1 MNLKNLFAKLSVI
14 VVLLT
19 VFAANAFAQTYVSN
33 TNGNDVVGTGTALAP
48 YKTIAKGIAQTA
60 DGGTIII
67 DADTYNE
74 AGASIDLTGGGA
86 GKNLTFIAQTFNAL
100 NTVTITNGVTIGTAK
115 TINLGTTGQMF
126 NLGMGAN
133 ALVLTAGTL
142 NITTANVIV
151 GGGGTITR
159 TAGTINNTPTTT
171 NVNVTYNGT
180 VDIASGAEL
189 PASLGSGD
197 LTVGITAGKTLSV
210 GSSLSFTDGGQIIVN
225 TGHVTFNGT
234 SSWSYSTTIGGGG
247 QDAIQN
253 NGVLNTVTFNG
264 AITLNRTALTQI
276 INLVNSNTGTLSLA
290 GGLTNNSSSITLN
303 LTNANTGTV
312 KLGATTINNTVANNA
327 GGIIELLGT
336 VTFSGATI
344 GNAGSTLKL
353 GGNQLNITNAAA
365 AINNTGGNIIST
377 TVSTVGSGLLNI
389 SGVATLTGAG
399 ELPNVTVSGQL
410 TLAVA
415 AATVPVYGNF
425 TLSSGT
431 VGALTLNNN
440 TLEIWGA
447 SFNRTNNTPN
457 NLAGGTGTL
466 SFRGGL
472 AQTFTPGASCVLYNM
487 VVNKTASTVV
497 TLASSVAASN
507 NLTITSGTLNVGDYN
522 LNLQGA
528 PSVFT
533 NGGQAYS
540 STNNGY
546 VVFEGASGTVT
557 GAGQFGNI
565 LVNLSVA
572 GNTVTTASNIA
583 FSGILFINQ
592 GDFTNAVGNTM
603 TMNNALVANPTVKIN
618 TTAANSA
625 SLINAGTMTYSAN
638 VNLYYFGA
646 NSLAA
651 AGEWTGAPTKINDV
665 TVATDGGTTITGVNA
680 ASTINGTLTV
690 NGNTTLAQ
698 GANVY
703 TLAGDAKTHSI
714 VGTVTGGTLEV
725 TGAGSAVNGTTS
737 TAAGFN
743 ASVNNL
749 SFEPA
754 ANNAAFTSTNLKTVG
769 GNLTLL
775 GVSTKTGATATVTM
789 NGTTSTLT
797 GNLAVGNATLGPV
810 ASVTINGSTTSVLT
824 GNVVLT
830 DGSLTLTRGGNST
843 VVGGFVTLTKGTL
856 TLGSNVSVTGQ
867 TTQAAGNLALGGFTY
882 TQLGSAATPDYNRT
896 GAGTVTNGTVSFNST
911 AAAIDVT
918 PGATFVLPNVSTV
931 GTANGVTFNAAL
943 EIAGTV
949 LFDNAGTIAQ
959 AAGTL
964 TLSGTTVTVSNDAGA
979 FTGSATFTGAAQT
992 LSLAQSY
999 AIPTMVVNTTGT
1011 LTVASSSST
1020 ARTLTVGT
1028 AYTNTAG
1035 TIALGINTLDVAT
1048 AFTWT
1053 AGTITQGTGYLNLNV
1068 GAPGIPATGFSVD
1081 NLLIQTTAAN
1091 FATSAFTVVKN
1102 LVLAQALTTSADG
1115 KLTLG
1120 DGCLVE
1126 RQGNAFTLSN
1136 LPTFGANTD
1145 LKYSTYTGAAN
1156 ITTAKEVPSTVR
1168 NLTVLSDAGALKTI
1182 LAKNITVTGTLSL
1195 ADMLDATTT
1204 ASTAITMAD
1213 GSTLEL
1219 KVLGT
1224 SALDEDL
1231 TKAGAMHLVYNG
1243 AANTTT
1249 RELGSGGTTANY
1261 PAFTGNVT
1269 IKANVAAGFVA
1280 AMTGANTTWN
1290 GTFTFDGG
1298 SFDLVGWNLN
1308 LGGSLATTANGGTFT
1323 NTGGAAFL
1331 NLTGSGDRTFG
1342 LGMNWSV
1349 PAAIKFRLNTTN
1361 NTDVVTLTGG
1371 NLDFATNVQDLYFA
1385 NGVLST
1391 GTNVVI
1397 LRHTAVAGVPVQG
1410 FDRTGVTG
1418 TNQSHVVGN
1427 VRKNL
1432 DVVTSAGG
1440 NTPAIRLTRV
1450 EYPVGSA
1457 PVTAAPTSPA
1467 YYRPMAFQF
1476 NTLPTATLNLT
1487 VNHVVASPAGS
1498 NGFPITDGALTLAN
1512 YPGFYWLVTSD
1523 LTLQPQVKYD
1533 IEAEAYGYGPT
1544 NYPEGVQNVR
1554 FLRRFDTDVNNPWLL
1569 QGGLGYD
1576 NATNVDHAKII
1587 VRSAEGAINTQGAR
1601 FTYSQA
1607 AKAPIVT
1614 TAAAAVTVAENAAL
1628 TITWTKTS
1636 QNIGGTVTFDAAPVW
1651 TATAPAVVPT
1661 NATFSA
1667 STGTLTWT
1675 PNYTQAGVYTVKVKA
1690 VEGSLSTEN
1699 TVTITVT
1706 NANQLPSFTATGAA
1720 VLADASIPY
1729 GTAKT
1734 FTYVAKDA
1742 DNETLT
1748 YGVTVAQVPGGAA
1761 PAGTFSI
1768 SNALGAVGLFTFT
1781 PTFADN
1787 GKVFA
1792 VTVTATDPNAAVAT
1806 TTANLTVTGA
1816 YQRGDATLS
1825 GGAPDVNDAI
1835 KILEHVVGKI
1845 TLTAEQ
1851 LVYADAKQDGVVGA
1865 VDAAYVLSYIANGS
1879 WPTFKTVATAGTVEF
1894 ARMSSENGVLSL
1906 PLAISATTGVTSIYA
1921 EADLNNAN
1929 IEVGKVNMR
1938 LPEGWL
1944 VATSTENGK
1953 VRIAAAG
1960 TTAINDGIFATV
1972 EVTLKD
1978 KETAV
1983 SIVGNA
1989 KLNDEIS
1996 SSLNAKVRELPTE
2009 FALSQNYPNPF
2020 NPTTT
2025 IKFSV
2030 AQDAK
2035 VNLVVYDM
2043 LGQRVR
2049 TLVDGIQEAGFYTV
2063 RWDGSNDFGSK
2074 VSSGIYIYRL
2084 QAGSFVS
2091 TMKMNLMK

>member
-48 YKTIAKGIAQTA
+48 YKTIAKGITQTA

-126 NLGMGAN
+126 NLGTTAN

-142 NITTANVIV
+142 NITTANVTV

-180 VDIASGAEL
+180 VDIASGSEL
-189 PASLGSGD
+189 PASLGTGT
-197 LTVGITAGKTLSV
+197 LTVGITAGKTLTV
-210 GSSLSFTDGGQIIVN
+210 GSSVGFSNAGLINVI
-225 TGHVTFNGT
+225 TGHVTFNSTVSFAYGSATVVNAITNGGT
-234 SSWSYSTTIGGGG
+234 
-247 QDAIQN
+247 
-253 NGVLNTVTFNG
+253 NTVAFNG
-264 AITLNRTALTQI
+264 LVSLSRSAAAHTVTLQNT
-276 INLVNSNTGTLSLA
+276 NTGTLSFA
-290 GGLTNNSSSITLN
+290 GGIANNSEANITLN
-303 LTNANTGTV
+303 LSNTSTGTV
-312 KLGATTINNTVANNA
+312 KLGAASINNTVANNA
-327 GGIIELLGT
+327 GGVLELLGT
-336 VTFSGATI
+336 VTFSGTTI

-353 GGNQLNITNAAA
+353 GGNQLNITHATAA

-377 TVSTVGSGLLNI
+377 TVSTVGNGLLNI
-389 SGVATLTGAG
+389 TGTATLTGAG

-425 TLSSGT
+425 TLSSAT
-431 VGALTLNNN
+431 AGALTLNNN

-447 SFNRTNNTPN
+447 SFNRTNNTPG
-457 NLAGGTGTL
+457 NLVGGTGTL

-472 AQTFTPGASCVLYNM
+472 AQTFTPGGSCVLYNM

-507 NLTITSGTLNVGDYN
+507 NLTITSGTLNVGDFN

-592 GDFTNAVGNTM
+592 GDFTNALGNTM

-680 ASTINGTLTV
+680 ASTINGVLTV

-754 ANNAAFTSTNLKTVG
+754 ANNAAFTSTNLKTIG

-867 TTQAAGNLALGGFTY
+867 TSQVAGNLALGGFKY

-896 GAGTVTNGTVSFNST
+896 GAGTVTNGTVVFDASGI
-911 AAAIDVT
+911 AANAIDVA
-918 PGATFVLPNVSTV
+918 PGGTLVLPNVETV

-949 LFDNAGTIAQ
+949 LFDNAGTITQ

-964 TLSGTTVTVSNDAGA
+964 TLSGSTITIADDAGA
-979 FTGSATFTGAAQT
+979 FTGSATFTNAAQT
-992 LSLAQSY
+992 LSLGKNY
-999 AIPTMVVNTTGT
+999 AIPTMIVNTTGT
-1011 LTVASSSST
+1011 LTVVNGNAG
-1020 ARTLTVGT
+1020 AKTLTVGT

-1068 GAPGIPATGFSVD
+1068 AAPTIPATGWSVD
-1081 NLLIQTTAAN
+1081 NLKIQTSAAN

-1145 LKYSTYTGAAN
+1145 LKYSTYTGGAS
-1156 ITTAKEVPSTVR
+1156 ILTAKEMPATVR
-1168 NLTVLSDAGALKTI
+1168 NLTVLSDAGALFTQVT
-1182 LAKNITVTGTLSL
+1182 ANVTVTGTLSL
-1195 ADMLDATTT
+1195 ADMLNAVTSDKV
-1204 ASTAITMAD
+1204 ITMAN

-1219 KVLGT
+1219 KVNGT
-1224 SALDEDL
+1224 LALDKNL
-1231 TKAGAMHLVYNG
+1231 TKAGAMHLIYNG
-1243 AANTTT
+1243 AAATTT
-1249 RELGSGGTTANY
+1249 RELGALVSAAY
-1261 PAFTGNVT
+1261 PAFSGNVT
-1269 IKANVAAGFVA
+1269 VKSLITQDAP
-1280 AMTGANTTWN
+1280 TTWN
-1290 GTFTFDGG
+1290 GTFTFDGNNY
-1298 SFDLVGWNLN
+1298 DLNAIALN
-1308 LGGSLATTANGGTFT
+1308 LGGSLATTANGGNFV
-1323 NTGGAAFL
+1323 NGGVAAFL
-1331 NLTGSGDRTFG
+1331 NLTGAGDRTFG
-1342 LGMNWSV
+1342 LGMNWSI

-1371 NLDFATNVQDLYFA
+1371 NLDFATNAQDLYFA
-1385 NGVLST
+1385 NGILST

-1418 TNQSHVVGN
+1418 TNLSHVVGN

-1457 PVTAAPTSPA
+1457 PVTAAPTAPA

-1487 VNHVVASPAGS
+1487 VNHVVGSPAGS

-1554 FLRRFDTDVNNPWLL
+1554 FLRRFDTQESNPWLL

-1607 AKAPIVT
+1607 AKAPTVT
-1614 TAAAAVTVAENAAL
+1614 TAAAAVTVAENVAL
-1628 TITWTKTS
+1628 TVAWTKTS
-1636 QNIGGTVTFDAAPVW
+1636 LNIGGTVTFEAAPVW

-1661 NATFSA
+1661 NATFNA
-1667 STGTLTWT
+1667 ATGTLTWT
-1675 PNYTQAGVYTVKVKA
+1675 PNFTQAGVYTVKVKA
-1690 VEGSLSTEN
+1690 VEGTLSTEN

-1706 NANQLPSFTATGAA
+1706 NANQLPSFVATGAA

-1734 FTYVAKDA
+1734 FTYVAKDG

-1748 YGVTVAQVPGGAA
+1748 YAVNIVPA
-1761 PAGTFSI
+1761 PAGTYSI

-1781 PTFADN
+1781 PAFADN

-1865 VDAAYVLSYIANGS
+1865 VDAAYVLSYIANGA

-1894 ARMSSENGVLSL
+1894 ARMSAENGVLSL
-1906 PLAISATTGVTSIYA
+1906 PLAISATSGVTSIYA

-1929 IEVGKVNMR
+1929 IEIGKVNMR

-1944 VATSTENGK
+1944 VVTSTENGK

-1978 KETAV
+1978 KEATV

-2020 NPTTT
+2020 NPTTS

-2063 RWDGSNDFGSK
+2063 RWDGSNDFGGK
-2074 VSSGIYIYRL
+2074 VASGIYIYRL

>member
-33 TNGNDVVGTGTALAP
+33 TNGNDIVGTGTALAP

-74 AGASIDLTGGGA
+74 TGASLDLTGGGA

-126 NLGMGAN
+126 NLGTGAN

-189 PASLGSGD
+189 PASLGTGTLTVSITAGRT
-197 LTVGITAGKTLSV
+197 LTVGSSVSFSNAGLINV
-210 GSSLSFTDGGQIIVN
+210 I

-234 SSWSYSTTIGGGG
+234 ASFAYSSATTANAITNGGT
-247 QDAIQN
+247 
-253 NGVLNTVTFNG
+253 NTVTFNG
-264 AITLNRTALTQI
+264 LVSLSRSAAAHTVTLQNT
-276 INLVNSNTGTLSLA
+276 STGTLSFA
-290 GGLTNNSSSITLN
+290 GGVTNNDNTNITLN
-303 LTNANTGTV
+303 LSNTSTGTV
-312 KLGATTINNTVANNA
+312 KLGAATINNTVANNA
-327 GGIIELLGT
+327 GGILELLGT
-336 VTFSGATI
+336 VTFSGTTI
-344 GNAGSTLKL
+344 GNAGSTLRL

-389 SGVATLTGAG
+389 SGAATLTGAG

-410 TLAVA
+410 TLVA
-415 AATVPVYGNF
+415 AVATVPVYGSF

-431 VGALTLNNN
+431 AGALTLNNN

-447 SFNRTNNTPN
+447 AFNRTNNTPG
-457 NLAGGTGTL
+457 NLVAGTGTL

-472 AQTFTPGASCVLYNM
+472 AQTFTPGGSCVLYNM

-497 TLASSVAASN
+497 TLASSVAVGN
-507 NLTITSGTLNVGDYN
+507 NLAITSGTLNVGDFN
-522 LNLQGA
+522 INLQGA
-528 PSVFT
+528 PSVFS

-540 STNNGY
+540 STGNGY
-546 VVFEGASGTVT
+546 VVFEGASGGVT

-565 LVNLSVA
+565 LVNLSNA
-572 GNTVTTASNIA
+572 ANAVTTASNIA

-592 GDFTNAVGNTM
+592 GDFVVGVGNTL
-603 TMNNALVANPTVKIN
+603 TMNNALVANPTVRIN
-618 TTAANSA
+618 TTTANSA
-625 SLINAGTMTYSAN
+625 SLINNGTVTYSAN
-638 VNLYYFGA
+638 VNLHYFGA
-646 NSLAA
+646 NSLIA

-743 ASVNNL
+743 ASVNHL

-882 TQLGSAATPDYNRT
+882 TQLGSVATPDYNRT

-918 PGATFVLPNVSTV
+918 PGATSFVLPNVSTV
-931 GTANGVTFNAAL
+931 GTAFGVTFNAAL

-949 LFDNAGTIAQ
+949 LFDNAGTITQ

-964 TLSGTTVTVSNDAGA
+964 TLSGSTVTVTNDAGA
-979 FTGSATFTGAAQT
+979 FTGSVTFTGAAQS
-992 LSLAQSY
+992 LSLAQNY
-999 AIPTMVVNTTGT
+999 AFPTMVVNNAGT
-1011 LTVASSSST
+1011 LTIVGNPATT

-1035 TIALGINTLDVAT
+1035 TIALGIHTLDVAT

-1068 GAPGIPATGFSVD
+1068 AAPVIPATGWSVD
-1081 NLLIQTTAAN
+1081 NLRIQTTAAN
-1091 FATSAFTVVKN
+1091 FGTSAFTVVKN

-1126 RQGNAFTLSN
+1126 RQGNAFILSN
-1136 LPTFGANTD
+1136 LPTFGANTN
-1145 LKYSTYTGAAN
+1145 LRYSTYTGAVS
-1156 ITTAKEVPSTVR
+1156 ILTAKEMPATVR
-1168 NLTVLSDAGALKTI
+1168 NLTVLSDGGALFTQ
-1182 LAKNITVTGTLSL
+1182 LTANVTVTGTLSL
-1195 ADMLDATTT
+1195 ADMLNAVLSDKV
-1204 ASTAITMAD
+1204 ITMANN
-1213 GSTLEL
+1213 STLEL
-1219 KVLGT
+1219 KINGT
-1224 SALDEDL
+1224 LALDKDV
-1231 TKAGAMHLVYNG
+1231 TKAGAMHLIYDG
-1243 AANTTT
+1243 ATGTTT
-1249 RELGSGGTTANY
+1249 RELGVITAGAY
-1261 PAFTGNVT
+1261 AAFSGNVT
-1269 IKANVAAGFVA
+1269 IKSLVAQNAI
-1280 AMTGANTTWN
+1280 TTWN
-1290 GTFTFDGG
+1290 GTFTFDGNNY
-1298 SFDLVGWNLN
+1298 DLNAIALN
-1308 LGGSLATTANGGTFT
+1308 LGGALATTTNGGTFV
-1323 NTGGAAFL
+1323 NGGAAAFL
-1331 NLTGSGDRTFG
+1331 NFTGAGDRTLALNG
-1342 LGMNWSV
+1342 NWAV
-1349 PAAIKFRLNTTN
+1349 PAAINFRLNTTN
-1361 NTDVVTLTGG
+1361 NTDVVTLSGG
-1371 NLDFATNVQDLYFA
+1371 NLDFATNAQDLYFA

-1391 GTNVVI
+1391 GSNVVI

-1410 FDRTGVTG
+1410 YNRAGVTG

-1432 DVVTSAGG
+1432 DVVTTAGG

-1450 EYPVGSA
+1450 EYPTGTA
-1457 PVTAAPTSPA
+1457 PVTVAPIVPA
-1467 YYRPMAFQF
+1467 HYRPMAFQF

-1487 VNHVVASPAGS
+1487 VNHKDKVADPDGPGGEK
-1498 NGFPITDGALTLAN
+1498 GFPITDGSLKLAN

-1533 IEAEAYGYGPT
+1533 IEAEAYGYAPT
-1544 NYPEGVQNVR
+1544 NYPEGIQNVR
-1554 FLRRFDTDVNNPWLL
+1554 FLRRFDTNPDNPWLL

-1576 NATNVDHAKII
+1576 NSTNFDRAKII
-1587 VRSAEGAINTQGAR
+1587 VRSAEGAISTQGAR
-1601 FTYSQA
+1601 FTYSQI

-1614 TAAAAVTVAENAAL
+1614 TALPAVTVAENAAL
-1628 TITWTKTS
+1628 TITWTRAS
-1636 QNIGGTVTFDAAPVW
+1636 QNIGGAATFEATPVW

-1667 STGTLTWT
+1667 ATGTLTWT
-1675 PNYTQAGVYTVKVKA
+1675 PNFVQAGVYTVKVKA
-1690 VEGSLSTEN
+1690 VDVDVSLSTEN

-1706 NANQLPSFTATGAA
+1706 NENQVPSFTATGAA
-1720 VLADASIPY
+1720 VQANASIPY
-1729 GTAKT
+1729 GTART
-1734 FTYVAKDA
+1734 FTYIAMDA
-1742 DNETLT
+1742 DNEILT
-1748 YGVTVAQVPGGAA
+1748 YAVSIVPA

-1768 SNALGAVGLFTFT
+1768 SNAFGSVGLFTFT
-1781 PTFADN
+1781 PVFADN

-1806 TTANLTVTGA
+1806 TTANLTITGA
-1816 YQRGDATLS
+1816 YQRGDANLS
-1825 GGAPDVNDAI
+1825 GGAPNVADAVA
-1835 KILEHVVGKI
+1835 ILEHVVGK
-1845 TLTAEQ
+1845 TLLSAEAQ
-1851 LVYADAKQDGVVGA
+1851 VYADAKIDGVIGA
-1865 VDAAYVLSYIANGS
+1865 VDAAYVLSFIANGT
-1879 WPTFKTVATAGTVEF
+1879 WPTFKSVATAGSVEF
-1894 ARMSSENGVLSL
+1894 ARTSSENGVLSL
-1906 PLAISATTGVTSIYA
+1906 PLAISAAAGVTSIYA

-1929 IEVGKVNMR
+1929 LEIGKVNMR

-1944 VATSTENGK
+1944 VSTFTENGK

-1960 TTAINDGIFATV
+1960 TKELKDGIFATV

-1983 SIVGNA
+1983 SITGSA

-1996 SSLNAKVRELPTE
+1996 SSLNAKVREIPTE

-2025 IKFSV
+2025 IKFQV

>member
-1 MNLKNLFAKLSVI
+1 MNLKNLLAKLSVI

-126 NLGMGAN
+126 NLGSTAN

-142 NITTANVIV
+142 NITTANVIIAS
-151 GGGGTITR
+151 GGTITR
-159 TAGTINNTPTTT
+159 TAGTVNNTPTTT

-189 PASLGSGD
+189 PASLGTGT
-197 LTVGITAGKTLSV
+197 LTVGITAGKTLTV
-210 GSSLSFTDGGQIIVN
+210 GSSVSFSNAGIINVI
-225 TGHVTFNGT
+225 TGHVTFNSTASFAYSAATVANAITNGGT
-234 SSWSYSTTIGGGG
+234 
-247 QDAIQN
+247 
-253 NGVLNTVTFNG
+253 NTVTFNG
-264 AITLNRTALTQI
+264 AVTLSRSAAAHTITLQNT
-276 INLVNSNTGTLSLA
+276 NTGTLSFA
-290 GGLTNNSSSITLN
+290 GGITNNDNTNITLN
-303 LTNANTGTV
+303 LSNTSTGTV
-312 KLGATTINNTVANNA
+312 KLGAATINNTVANNA
-327 GGIIELLGT
+327 GGVIELLGT
-336 VTFSGATI
+336 VTFSGTTI

-389 SGVATLTGAG
+389 TGVATLTGAG
-399 ELPNVTVSGQL
+399 ELPNVTVAGKL
-410 TLAVA
+410 TLAA
-415 AATVPVYGNF
+415 APVTVPVYGNF
-425 TLSSGT
+425 TLSSAT
-431 VGALTLNNN
+431 AGALTLNNN
-440 TLEIWGA
+440 TLEIWGT
-447 SFNRTNNTPN
+447 SFARTDNTPN
-457 NLAGGTGTL
+457 NVAAGTGTL

-487 VVNKTASTVV
+487 LVNKTASTVV
-497 TLASSVAASN
+497 ALASSVAVGN

-572 GNTVTTASNIA
+572 GNAVTTASNIA

-592 GDFTNAVGNTM
+592 GDFSVAAGNTL

-625 SLINAGTMTYSAN
+625 SLVNGGTVTYSAN
-638 VNLYYFGA
+638 VNLYYFGSA
-646 NSLAA
+646 SLVAG
-651 AGEWTGAPTKINDV
+651 GEWTGAPTKINDV
-665 TVATDGGTTITGVNA
+665 TIAVDGGLTITGVNA

-775 GVSTKTGATATVTM
+775 GTSTKTGATATVTM
-789 NGTTSTLT
+789 NATTATLT
-797 GNLAVGNATLGPV
+797 GNLAVGNATLGPT

-830 DGSLTLTRGGNST
+830 DGALTLTRGGNST
-843 VVGGFVTLTKGTL
+843 TIGGFVTLTKGTL

-949 LFDNAGTIAQ
+949 LFDNAGTITQ

-964 TLSGTTVTVSNDAGA
+964 TLSGTTVTVANDAGA

-1020 ARTLTVGT
+1020 QRTLTVGT

-1035 TIALGINTLDVAT
+1035 NLALGFNILDVAT

-1053 AGTITQGTGYLNLNV
+1053 AGNITMSTGSTAATTGFLNLNV
-1068 GAPGIPATGFSVD
+1068 AAPTIPASGWSVD
-1081 NLLIQTTAAN
+1081 NLKIQTSATT
-1091 FATSAFTVVKN
+1091 FGTSAFTVVKN
-1102 LVLAQALTTSADG
+1102 LVIAQSITTSADG

-1120 DGCLVE
+1120 DGCVVE
-1126 RQGNAFTLSN
+1126 RQGNGFTLSN

-1145 LKYSTYTGAAN
+1145 VKYTTYTGAVD
-1156 ITTAKEVPSTVR
+1156 ISTAKELPSTVR
-1168 NLTVLSDAGALKTI
+1168 NLTVGRSDGTATNVDGVEVI
-1182 LAKNITVTGTLSL
+1182 LTKNITVTGTLSL
-1195 ADMLDATTT
+1195 DDKLDATTT
-1204 ASTAITMAD
+1204 ASTAITMGA

-1219 KVLGT
+1219 KVNGT
-1224 SALDEDL
+1224 VALDEDL

-1243 AANTTT
+1243 AGATST
-1249 RELGSGGTTANY
+1249 RELGAITSGAY
-1261 PAFTGNVT
+1261 AAFSGNVT
-1269 IKANVAAGFVA
+1269 IKSLVAQNAI
-1280 AMTGANTTWN
+1280 TTWN
-1290 GTFTFDGG
+1290 GTFTFDGNNY
-1298 SFDLVGWNLN
+1298 DLNAIALN
-1308 LGGSLATTANGGTFT
+1308 LGGALATTSNGGTFV
-1323 NTGGAAFL
+1323 NTGAAAFL
-1331 NLTGSGDRTFG
+1331 NLVGAGDRTFALNG
-1342 LGMNWSV
+1342 SWSI

-1361 NTDVVTLTGG
+1361 NTDIVTLSGG
-1371 NLDFATNVQDLYFA
+1371 NLDFATNAQDIYFA

-1391 GTNVVI
+1391 GSNVVI
-1397 LRHTAVAGVPVQG
+1397 LRHTAAAGVPVQG
-1410 FDRTGVTG
+1410 YDRTGVTG

-1432 DVVTSAGG
+1432 DIVTSAGG

-1450 EYPVGSA
+1450 EYPVGTA

-1476 NTLPTATLNLT
+1476 NTLPTANLNLT
-1487 VNHVVASPAGS
+1487 VNHVVGSPAGS
-1498 NGFPITDGALTLAN
+1498 NGFPITDGSLTLAN

-1533 IEAEAYGYGPT
+1533 IEAEAYGYAPA

-1587 VRSAEGAINTQGAR
+1587 VRSAEGAISTQGAR

-1636 QNIGGTVTFDAAPVW
+1636 QNIGGTVTFEANPVW

-1720 VLADASIPY
+1720 VMTDATIPY
-1729 GTAKT
+1729 GQAKT
-1734 FTYVAKDA
+1734 FTYVAKDG

-1748 YGVTVAQVPGGAA
+1748 YAVNIAPA
-1761 PAGTFSI
+1761 PAGTYSI
-1768 SNALGAVGLFTFT
+1768 SNAFGSVGLFTFT

-1787 GKVFA
+1787 GKVFV

-1806 TTANLTVTGA
+1806 TTANLTISAA
-1816 YQRGDATLS
+1816 YKRGDATLS
-1825 GGAPDVNDAI
+1825 GGEPDVTDAI
-1835 KILEHVVGKI
+1835 KVLEHVVGKT

-1851 LVYADAKQDGVVGA
+1851 LVYADANLDGVVGA
-1865 VDAAYVLSYIANGS
+1865 VDASWILKYIANNYS
-1879 WPTFKTVATAGTVEF
+1879 WVGVSKVVATAGAVEF
-1894 ARMSSENGVLSL
+1894 SRMSSENGVLSL
-1906 PLAISATTGVTSIYA
+1906 PFSLSAAAGVTSIYA
-1921 EADLNNAN
+1921 EANLNNAN
-1929 IEVGKVNMR
+1929 IELGKVNLR
-1938 LPEGWL
+1938 LPEGW
-1944 VATSTENGK
+1944 VSTYSTENGIVK
-1953 VRIAAAG
+1953 IAAAG

-1972 EVTLKD
+1972 GVTLKD
-1978 KETAV
+1978 KEAAV

-1996 SSLNAKVRELPTE
+1996 SSLNAKVREIPSE

-2020 NPTTT
+2020 NPTTS
-2025 IKFSV
+2025 IKFQV

-2035 VNLVVYDM
+2035 VSLVVYDM

-2063 RWDGSNDFGSK
+2063 RWDGSNDFGGK
-2074 VSSGIYIYRL
+2074 VASGIYIYRL